1 MQYQVPVR
9 NSQPLRAALQV
20 LLCFCILL
28 DTLRVVARGGYSCC
42 SSSLTSPSCHC
53 SSLAISCS
61 LSQIM
66 LLQTHRLLLLLLF
79 PPPAPFTAQKFHF
92 TPSFGRAEPSQPTL
106 SFLAQAGSSSSQL
119 GTLDPSHSETQLGS
133 DHWPSCHL
141 IFSVHWHKKR
151 LAIITDI

>member
-1 MQYQVPVR
+1 MQYQVPVS

-28 DTLRVVARGGYSCC
+28 DTLTVVARGGYSCC

-79 PPPAPFTAQKFHF
+79 PTTCPLH
-92 TPSFGRAEPSQPTL
+92 
-106 SFLAQAGSSSSQL
+106 SSSCPTTWSL
-119 GTLDPSHSETQLGS
+119 LDLDHLTGARVLKYEKNSDTIVSLLNIIEHIFGNFLVVTQQIG
-133 DHWPSCHL
+133 
-141 IFSVHWHKKR
+141 
-151 LAIITDI
+151 